1 MIKLAIFT
9 PEFCYPSETFIID
22 STRLDPKHFEV
33 SIVTFKLTDF
43 AKKNLPKKIKVH
55 VITESKLDEML
66 STFDM
71 IHVHYLNNLR
81 LLSLNTIK
89 NNYVYVTCHGEDVFK
104 YGRDFFYRLQLKD
117 KVKAVAQFLPVSQ
130 NLALDLKQ
138 KFKIKPYQ
146 VRVMPLGIDLKKYLF
161 KPKTKLSNP
170 LKLGVAARLVEYKG
184 VDDLLKAGQLLKS
197 SGQKFEIHIVGSGP
211 DEKKLKK
218 LAHQL
223 GVSKNTF
230 WHGWLSGKS
239 LISKLRTFDIYVA
252 PYKTARDG
260 AKDSMTM
267 ILKEV
272 MALGIPVISTTNSAI
287 PELITHEKHGLLV
300 SENNPQ
306 ALAAEIENL
315 MQNKKMRQKIVS
327 EGRKRIQK
335 DFNLKN
341 QTQQWLLLKLFQ
353 NL

>member
-22 STRLDPKHFEV
+22 SAKLDPKYFEV
-33 SIVTFKLTDF
+33 SVVTFKLTDF
-43 AKKNLPKKIKVH
+43 ARKNLPKKIKV
-55 VITESKLDEML
+55 IMTSQQKLEETL
-66 STFDM
+66 NIFDR
-71 IHVHYLNNLR
+71 IHLHYLNNLR
-81 LLSLNTIK
+81 LLSLNTLK
-89 NNYVYVTCHGEDVFK
+89 NHYVYVTCHGEDVFK
-104 YGRDFFYRLQLKD
+104 YGRDFFYRQQLKN
-117 KVKAVAQFLPVSQ
+117 KVQAVTQFLPVSQ
-130 NLALDLKQ
+130 NLALELKQ
-138 KFKIKPYQ
+138 KFKINPHQ

-161 KPKTKLSNP
+161 KPKTKLSSP

-184 VDDLLKAGQLLKS
+184 VDDLLKAGQFLKKE
-197 SGQKFEIHIVGSGP
+197 GLPFEIHIIGTGP

-218 LAHQL
+218 IAHKL
-223 GVSKNTF
+223 EISKNIV
-230 WHGWLSGKS
+230 WHGWLSGKA
-239 LISKLRTFDIYVA
+239 LITKLRSLDIYVA

-287 PELITHEKHGLLV
+287 PELITSNREGLLV

-306 ALAAEIENL
+306 AIAAQIIKLLENKNL
-315 MQNKKMRQKIVS
+315 VVKLVKQARV
-327 EGRKRIQK
+327 RIQK
-335 DFNLKN
+335 YFNLKD
-341 QTQQWLLLKLFQ
+341 QTKHWQQLTR